1 MIRQSTLLACLV
13 WLVLAPPAHARH
25 AASLPD
31 QSRWEDAIRAFEQ
44 ADLTSPPPA
53 GGVVFIGSSSIRMWT
68 TLADD
73 FPGQPV
79 INRGFGGSQLP
90 EVTAFVS
97 RIVVPYRPR
106 LVVVYCGANDIDAGR
121 TAAQVAADSRAL
133 ATAIHASLPRA
144 RIAFIS
150 IAGNPARWAQ
160 VETVR
165 AANRMIAEWT
175 TRDPRLAFID
185 VFPQM
190 LGPDGRPKPDIFLAD
205 GLHMNARGY
214 AIWRAVVAPYLRANP

>member
-1 MIRQSTLLACLV
+1 MIRQRTLLACLV
-13 WLVLAPPAHARH
+13 WLVLAPLADARH
-25 AASLPD
+25 ATGLPD
-31 QSRWEDAIRAFEQ
+31 PSRWEDAIRAYEL
-44 ADLTSPPPA
+44 ADRTAPPPA
-53 GGVVFIGSSSIRMWT
+53 GGIVFIGSSSILMWT

-73 FPGQPV
+73 FAGLPV
-79 INRGFGGSQLP
+79 VNRGFGGSQLP

-97 RIVVPYRPR
+97 RIVVPYAPR
-106 LVVVYCGANDIDAGR
+106 IVVVYCGANDIDAGR
-121 TAAQVAADSRAL
+121 TAAQVAEDARAL
-133 ATAIHASLPRA
+133 AAAIHTSLPRA

-185 VFPQM
+185 VFPHM

-205 GLHMNARGY
+205 GLHMNAGGY
-214 AIWRAVVAPYLRANP
+214 AIWREVVAPYLRTNP